1 MPFKELDNGINIH
14 YQLEGKKDSDLILL
28 IHGYGSWMYGYDEV
42 FSLLKKNLLVLRSDL
57 RGHGDSSK
65 PIVEDDYEA
74 TKKLYT
80 IDIFA
85 EDNYLLLNSLGLL
98 EKYNKIHIYG
108 HSMGGMIAQTFALK
122 YPGIVKSVILGS
134 TSYTMYS
141 EGMKI
146 LLKDYKSG
154 KLGPLKDSFMATA
167 RSAYTLKFKRAHPEY
182 LEKEVEGKMKCPSEV
197 IFAAMENFIYD
208 FNVKNQL
215 RELKMP
221 VLILTGDKDRLIP
234 PERSNEINQLIPNSK
249 LVVFEKQ
256 NHGINAEI
264 PEKVVNEINRFIVNL
279 N

>member
-1 MPFKELDNGINIH
+1 
-14 YQLEGKKDSDLILL
+14 
-28 IHGYGSWMYGYDEV
+28 
-42 FSLLKKNLLVLRSDL
+42 
-57 RGHGDSSK
+57 
-65 PIVEDDYEA
+65 
-74 TKKLYT
+74 
-80 IDIFA
+80 
-85 EDNYLLLNSLGLL
+85 
-98 EKYNKIHIYG
+98 
-108 HSMGGMIAQTFALK
+108 MGGMIAQTFALK